1 VRVTLARTRAVA
13 LLGVTGHVVDVEAHL
28 AQGLPGL
35 TLIGLPDTSLSE
47 SRDRIRAAVINSRE
61 PWPQHRITLNLS
73 PASLPKS
80 GSGFDLALAVCV
92 LAAQDRVNPAWVADV
107 AMIGELGLDGQ
118 VRPVRGVLPAV
129 LAAAAAGVERVVVPR
144 ANAAEAAVVPD
155 VRVVGVES
163 LAELL
168 AVLRGELPVP
178 DLDELTPVS
187 DDRVSA
193 PDLSEVSGQLAARHA
208 LEIAAA
214 GGHHLLL
221 HGPPG
226 SGKTMLA
233 ERLPGILP
241 PLSRRQSLEVTA
253 VHSVAGQLAAGASLI
268 TRPPYRAPHHTSSA
282 AAVVGGGSGLA
293 RPGAASLAHHGVL
306 FLDEAPEF
314 ARGVLDSLRQPLES
328 GRLVLDRSRGTVDY
342 PARFQLVLA
351 ANPCPCGL
359 ATTSTECR
367 CPPARQRSYVSRLS
381 GPLMDRIDLMVHV
394 AQPTRADLLDG
405 AAGESSRVVAERVGE
420 ARARAA
426 ARWTG
431 TTWESNAH
439 VPGSVLRGPTWRLAA
454 SDLSR
459 VHDEFARGALSA
471 RGVDR
476 VLRLAWTLADL
487 GGKNRPRAPEVALAV
502 ELRISAALPGVAA

>member
-1 VRVTLARTRAVA
+1 VTLARTRAVA
-13 LLGVTGHVVDVEAHL
+13 LLGVVGHVVDVEAHL

-35 TLIGLPDTSLSE
+35 TLIGLPDASLSE
-47 SRDRIRAAVINSRE
+47 SRDRIRAAVINSQE

-80 GSGFDLALAVCV
+80 GSSFDLALAVCV
-92 LAAQDRVNPAWVADV
+92 LAAQERVDPRWVADV

-118 VRPVRGVLPAV
+118 VRPVLGVLPAV
-129 LAAAAAGVERVVVPR
+129 LAAAAAGIERVVVPR
-144 ANAAEAAVVPD
+144 ANAGEAAVVPD
-155 VRVVGVES
+155 VTVLGVAS

-168 AVLRGELPVP
+168 AVLRGEIPWPESDDLVPVCGADGVATSP
-178 DLDELTPVS
+178 DLAD
-187 DDRVSA
+187 
-193 PDLSEVSGQLAARHA
+193 VSGQLAARHA
-208 LEIAAA
+208 LEVAAA
-214 GGHHLLL
+214 GGHHVLL

-241 PLSRRQSLEVTA
+241 PLSRSQSLEVTA
-253 VHSVAGQLAAGASLI
+253 VHSVAGQLAVGASLI

-405 AAGESSRVVAERVGE
+405 APGESSEVVAERVCA

-426 ARWTG
+426 VRWAATA
-431 TTWESNAH
+431 WDCNAH

-454 SDLSR
+454 SDLAR
-459 VHDEFARGALSA
+459 VHHEFARGTLSA

-487 GGKNRPRAPEVALAV
+487 AGKDRPQSAEVERAV
-502 ELRISAALPGVAA
+502 ELRMSAVLPGVAA

>member
-1 VRVTLARTRAVA
+1 MTLARTRAVA
-13 LLGVTGHVVDVEAHL
+13 LLGVVGHVVDVEAHL

-47 SRDRIRAAVINSRE
+47 SRDRIRAAVINSSE

-80 GSGFDLALAVCV
+80 GSSFDLALAVCV
-92 LAAQDRVNPAWVADV
+92 LAAQERVDPRWVADL
-107 AMIGELGLDGQ
+107 ALIGELGLDGQ
-118 VRPVRGVLPAV
+118 VRPVLGVLPAV
-129 LAAAAAGVERVVVPR
+129 LAAAAAGIERVVVPR
-144 ANAAEAAVVPD
+144 ANASEASVVPD
-155 VRVVGVES
+155 VIVVGVGS

-168 AVLRGELPVP
+168 AVLRCEIPVP
-178 DLDELTPVS
+178 DLGDIVS
-187 DDRVSA
+187 GRGAATA
-193 PDLSEVSGQLAARHA
+193 PDGTDPPDLAEVSGQVEARYA

-214 GGHHLLL
+214 GGHHVLL

-241 PLSRRQSLEVTA
+241 RLTQAQSLEVTA
-253 VHSVAGQLAAGASLI
+253 IHSVAGQLPVGATLI
-268 TRPPYRAPHHTSSA
+268 DRAPYRAPHHTSSA

-293 RPGAASLAHHGVL
+293 RPGAASLAHHGIL

-314 ARGVLDSLRQPLES
+314 GRGVLDSLRQPLES

-381 GPLMDRIDLMVHV
+381 GPLIDRIDLMVHV
-394 AQPTRADLLDG
+394 PQPTRADLLDG
-405 AAGESSRVVAERVGE
+405 LVSESSATVADRVVE

-426 ARWTG
+426 TRWLASPWDCNAR
-431 TTWESNAH
+431 
-439 VPGSVLRGPTWRLAA
+439 VPGSALRGPAWRLA
-454 SDLSR
+454 SGDLTR
-459 VHDEFARGALSA
+459 VHEEFARGALSA

-476 VLRLAWTLADL
+476 VLRLAWTL
-487 GGKNRPRAPEVALAV
+487 R
-502 ELRISAALPGVAA
+502 

>member
-1 VRVTLARTRAVA
+1 MTLARTRSIA
-13 LLGVTGHVVDVEAHL
+13 LVGVVGHLVDVEAHL

-47 SRDRIRAAVINSRE
+47 SRDRIRAAVVNSRE
-61 PWPQHRITLNLS
+61 VWPPQRITLNLS

-80 GSGFDLALAVCV
+80 GSSFDLALAVCV
-92 LAAQDRVNPAWVADV
+92 LAAAEGVDPRWVADLV
-107 AMIGELGLDGQ
+107 LIGELGLDGR

-129 LAAAAAGVERVVVPR
+129 LAAARAGVERVVVPA
-144 ANAAEAAVVPD
+144 ANAYEASVVPD
-155 VRVVGVES
+155 VRVVAVSS

-168 AVLRGELPVP
+168 AVLRCEIPVP
-178 DLDELTPVS
+178 DVAARASGPV
-187 DDRVSA
+187 DPADG
-193 PDLSEVSGQLAARHA
+193 PDLLEVAGQHEARHA

-241 PLSRRQSLEVTA
+241 ALSREQAIEVTA
-253 VHSVAGQLAAGASLI
+253 IHSVAGQLPAGVSLI
-268 TRPPYRAPHHTSSA
+268 ERAPFRAPHHTSSA
-282 AAVVGGGSGLA
+282 AAIVGGGAGLA

-314 ARGVLDSLRQPLES
+314 ARGVLDGLRQPIES
-328 GRLVLDRSRGTVDY
+328 GRVVLDRSRGTVDY

-359 ATTSTECR
+359 AATSVACT
-367 CPPARQRSYVSRLS
+367 CPPLRQRAYVGRLS
-381 GPLMDRIDLMVHV
+381 GPLMDRIDLAVHV
-394 AQPTRADLLDG
+394 PQPSKVDLLEG
-405 AAGESSRVVAERVGE
+405 TGGESSATVAARVAD
-420 ARARAA
+420 ARARAL
-426 ARWTG
+426 ARWRG
-431 TTWESNAH
+431 TPWQCNAH
-439 VPGSVLRGPTWRLAA
+439 VPGAVLRSASWRLAPG
-454 SDLSR
+454 DLGR
-459 VHDEFARGALSA
+459 VHDELARGALSA

-476 VLRLAWTLADL
+476 VLRVAWTLADL
-487 GGKNRPRAPEVALAV
+487 VGKDRPQSPEIHLAV
-502 ELRISAALPGVAA
+502 ELRLASALPGLAA